1 MSPRTL
7 PPRPPGPT
15 RRLTM
20 APSPGPSTGAVPAS
34 KRRLDFPQAAAAA
47 TPPRSAKRRRPANL
61 FAAEDLVQ
69 LVGSIRRDLAR
80 VHAGTPS
87 ASTRSLLPR
96 SPATPMSRSGS
107 HLLLRSPATP
117 KSTNTRLLL
126 HSPAT
131 PRSAAR
137 RLRVPTAAA
146 RQERPVEAVARIRT
160 LADGGAESALEV
172 VGSGTSVRVR
182 HTGACREFAL
192 DGVSA
197 SADEGLEAFY
207 ARFVRPRVEGVRAG
221 AKCTVMVYGPTGS
234 GKSHTMFGS
243 DEQPGVVYRALTD
256 VLEGGGD
263 GDGES
268 LVRVSVLEIYNEQVY
283 DLLAGSGGANPKVR
297 LELMGTRAKNA
308 TYISGNEAGKL
319 SREVAEVEKRRA
331 VKGTSCNARS
341 SRSHCMIVLDVPSVG
356 GRLML
361 VDMAGSENIE
371 AAGQTGHEAK
381 SETGRINQG
390 NTTLKRVVE
399 SIANGDS
406 HVPFRD
412 SKLTM
417 LLRDSF
423 DDEGSKILMI
433 LCASPDPKDLH
444 KTISTL
450 EYGARAK
457 CTRAAAHAST
467 PSGKI
472 SSKDARYE
480 MRLKD
485 EEIARLRMKVRL
497 MEAAAKEEE
506 IRVKAVDEETRVLRS
521 EMRMMEENMLMQHQ
535 ELLAVKQWLQ
545 QVERE
550 KLDVEDES
558 HLAWRVMMKLAV
570 YLQNLGS
577 PLE

>member
-7 PPRPPGPT
+7 PPRPPGPV
-15 RRLTM
+15 RRLTT
-20 APSPGPSTGAVPAS
+20 APSPGS
-34 KRRLDFPQAAAAA
+34 KRRLDFLPAA
-47 TPPRSAKRRRPANL
+47 TPPRSAKRRRPAHL
-61 FAAEDLVQ
+61 FATEDIVQ

-80 VHAGTPS
+80 VHAGTAS
-87 ASTRSLLPR
+87 APTRRLLPL
-96 SPATPMSRSGS
+96 SPATPMRGTR
-107 HLLLRSPATP
+107 LLLPSPATP
-117 KSTNTRLLL
+117 TSTSSRLLL

-131 PRSAAR
+131 PRSTTR
-137 RLRVPTAAA
+137 PLRVPAAAA
-146 RQERPVEAVARIRT
+146 RQERPVEAVLRIRS
-160 LADGGAESALEV
+160 LASADGGAESALEV
-172 VGSGTSVRVR
+172 GGGGTSVRVR
-182 HTGACREFAL
+182 QGGACRDFAL

-197 SADEGLEAFY
+197 SADEGLDAFY
-207 ARFVRPRVEGVRAG
+207 ARFVQPRVAGVRAG
-221 AKCTVMVYGPTGS
+221 ANCTVMVYGPTGS

-243 DEQPGVVYRALTD
+243 DDQPGIVYRALTD
-256 VLEGGGD
+256 MLEGGGAGCD

-268 LVRVSVLEIYNEQVY
+268 FVRVSVLEIYNEVVY
-283 DLLAGSGGANPKVR
+283 DLLAGSGGANAKVR

-308 TYISGNEAGKL
+308 TYISGNKAGKL

-371 AAGQTGHEAK
+371 AAGQIGPEAK

-433 LCASPDPKDLH
+433 LCASPDPKELH

-450 EYGARAK
+450 EYGAREK
-457 CTRAAAHAST
+457 CITRAAAHAST
-467 PSGKI
+467 PSGKM
-472 SSKDARYE
+472 SSKDAGYE
-480 MRLKD
+480 VMRSKD
-485 EEIARLRMKVRL
+485 EEIARLRTKLRF
-497 MEAAAKEEE
+497 MEAAATQEE
-506 IRVKAVDEETRVLRS
+506 IRVKAVVDEEARVLRS
-521 EMRMMEENMLMQHQ
+521 ELRTMGENMLMQQQ
-535 ELLAVKQWLQ
+535 ELLAVKQRLQ
-545 QVERE
+545 EVERE
-550 KLDVEDES
+550 KLDVEDEL

-570 YLQNLGS
+570 YVQNLGG
-577 PLE
+577 PLT